1 MTQNNLSPA
10 ERAGKNLKNL
20 IKESEYKTQ
29 ENFAYEGIHVD
40 PVTVRRWIA
49 HGIKDVNTIQEIA
62 NIFGVDFMELL
73 K

>member
-1 MTQNNLSPA
+1 MTQNLTPA

-20 IKESEYKTQ
+20 IKESKHKTQ
-29 ENFAYEGIHVD
+29 EKFAEVMNVD

-49 HGIKDVNTIQEIA
+49 HGIKDINTIQEIA
-62 NIFGVDFMELL
+62 NIFGVDLVELL

>member
-1 MTQNNLSPA
+1 MTQNLTPA

-20 IKESEYKTQ
+20 IKESKFKTQ

-62 NIFGVDFMELL
+62 NIFGVDFMELH